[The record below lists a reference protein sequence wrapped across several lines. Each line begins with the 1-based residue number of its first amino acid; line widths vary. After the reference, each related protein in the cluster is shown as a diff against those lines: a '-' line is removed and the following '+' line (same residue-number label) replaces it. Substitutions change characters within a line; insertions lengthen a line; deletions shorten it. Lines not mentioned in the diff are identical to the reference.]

1 MTPPASA
8 AALDHPS
15 HLRDTESLASIF
27 AAHHR
32 FVGHLARN
40 ILGPDDA
47 DDGVQEVFL
56 RLSAKGVTYDGR
68 SSLSTWLY
76 RVTVNTCI
84 NMVRA
89 RSRRWKRLAP
99 LSLSENAPAPERQ
112 LAWEMDLRR
121 ALATLAPVERDA
133 LLLHDWEGYRH
144 SEIAHSLGIAEGT
157 SKCRA
162 FKARRVLRRALA
174 DY

>member
-1 MTPPASA
+1 MTPATA
-8 AALDHPS
+8 AARPIPYG
-15 HLRDTESLASIF
+15 DTESLGAIF
-27 AAHHR
+27 ATHHR

-40 ILGPDDA
+40 ILGDDDA

-56 RLSAKGVTYDGR
+56 RLSRKGVTYDGR

-89 RSRRWKRLAP
+89 RSRRWRRLAP

-112 LAWEMDLRR
+112 LAWEMDLRD
-121 ALATLAPVERDA
+121 ALSTLAPVDRDA

-162 FKARRVLRRALA
+162 FKARRELRRALA
-174 DY
+174 ADY